1 MEIIQIIGIGFSGV
15 LIAVLLK
22 EYKPEFKIYIS
33 IIVGIII
40 FLLVAKN
47 LRSFINLITDLSNR
61 LSIKSEFISILLKI
75 TGIAILTEFAIS
87 ICKDSGENAIA
98 SKIDLG
104 GKIAIIGISMPI
116 ITGLLETLLNLL

>member
-15 LIAVLLK
+15 LIALLLK
-22 EYKPEFKIYIS
+22 ENKPEFKIYIS